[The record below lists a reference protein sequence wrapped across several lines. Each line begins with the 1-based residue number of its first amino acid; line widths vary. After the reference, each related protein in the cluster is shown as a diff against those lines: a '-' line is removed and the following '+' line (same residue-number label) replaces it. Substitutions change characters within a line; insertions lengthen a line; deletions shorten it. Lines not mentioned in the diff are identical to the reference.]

1 MADGVWE
8 TMRFPPDGEELLHE
22 LFHENSKTS
31 HYDPAL
37 LEGEVVARMQG
48 MSESLLFDSYPE
60 VELPDSLTPLP
71 LPLEEALFARV
82 TARTLIPRSL
92 ALEDLATLLHCG
104 YGVTRD
110 NVGTPWPRPFRTVPS
125 GGALY
130 PLEIFV
136 HSASYV
142 EGLQS
147 GLYHY
152 SPAKHNLR
160 LLVDGDQSSS
170 IADGLV
176 QKNLA
181 YDSSVL
187 FFITALFERATFKY
201 GDRGYRFVL
210 LEAGHVAQNINLASG
225 GLRLGCMNI
234 GGFFDR
240 QIDDLLGLDG
250 VTHSTVYLVAVGGK
264 EGEPGDTDADFVSI
278 GDIEETAKETEHANG

>member
-1 MADGVWE
+1 
-8 TMRFPPDGEELLHE
+8 
-22 LFHENSKTS
+22 
-31 HYDPAL
+31 
-37 LEGEVVARMQG
+37 
-48 MSESLLFDSYPE
+48 
-60 VELPDSLTPLP
+60 
-71 LPLEEALFARV
+71 
-82 TARTLIPRSL
+82 
-92 ALEDLATLLHCG
+92 
-104 YGVTRD
+104 
-110 NVGTPWPRPFRTVPS
+110 
-125 GGALY
+125 
-130 PLEIFV
+130 
-136 HSASYV
+136 
-142 EGLQS
+142 
-147 GLYHY
+147 
-152 SPAKHNLR
+152 
-160 LLVDGDQSSS
+160 
-170 IADGLV
+170 LV

>member
-8 TMRFPPDGEELLHE
+8 TMRLPPDGEELLHE

-37 LEGEVVARMQG
+37 PEGEVVARMQA
-48 MSESLLFDSYPE
+48 MPASLSFDSYPE
-60 VELPDSLTPLP
+60 IELPDSLTPLR
-71 LPLEEALFARV
+71 LPLEEALFTRV
-82 TARTLIPRSL
+82 TARTMIPRSL

-110 NVGTPWPRPFRTVPS
+110 NAGTAWPRPFRTVPS

-142 EGLQS
+142 EGLQA

-160 LLVDGDQSSS
+160 LLVGGDQTSS

-225 GLRLGCMNI
+225 GLRLGCTNI

-250 VTHSTVYLVAVGGK
+250 VTHSTVYLVAVGEK
-264 EGEPGDTDADFVSI
+264 AGEPEDTDADLVSV
-278 GDIEETAKETEHANG
+278 GDIEEIAKETGHGNG